1 MTMSTTMT
9 PAARPPMTAGGTTF
23 ANVLRSEWI
32 KLWSLRST
40 MWTLIATVTVTLTFT
55 TLIAWG
61 NTVSLGKPDGP
72 DRASFDPTNTS
83 LAGIAFGQ
91 LAIAVLGA
99 LVLSAE
105 YTTGGIRTTFTAV
118 PQRMR
123 VVLAKAVS
131 FGVVALVTG
140 LVTCFV
146 AFFIGQVFFATKHAE
161 AHLGDPHVLRAVI
174 GGGLYIAGSGMFGF
188 ALGALLRKTAA
199 AVTAAAALLFVL
211 PLLSNL
217 LRLLPGTIGRHIAE
231 YFTANAGGHITDV
244 MHQDGPSPWVGYSAF
259 TLEWLAILALGVW
272 LIRRRDA

>member
-1 MTMSTTMT
+1 MS
-9 PAARPPMTAGGTTF
+9 AATASAVRPELHASGTTF
-23 ANVLRSEWI
+23 PNVVRSEWV

-40 MWTLIATVTVTLTFT
+40 TWTLISTVVVTLSFT

-61 NTVSLGKPDGP
+61 TTVSLDKPEGT
-72 DRASFDPTNTS
+72 DRATFDPTNTA

-99 LVLSAE
+99 LVISSE

-118 PQRMR
+118 PQRLK
-123 VVLAKAVS
+123 VVLAKALP
-131 FGVVALVTG
+131 FALVSLATG

-146 AFFIGQVFFATKHAE
+146 AFYIGQVFFATKHAE

-217 LRLLPGTIGRHIAE
+217 LTLLPGDVGKRISQ
-231 YFTANAGGHITDV
+231 YFTSNAGGHITDV
-244 MHQDGPSPWVGYSAF
+244 MHQEGPSPWVGYAAF
-259 TLEWLAILALGVW
+259 TLEWLLILALGAW
-272 LIRRRDA
+272 LIERKDP